1 MAYLYCQYFVELSI
15 YQSGNQQI
23 SDICG
28 TSKIS
33 KISEI
38 SEIIARVGLRATPRG
53 WPGIGVELTGN
64 GIYR

>member
-28 TSKIS
+28 TSKKS
-33 KISEI
+33 KI

-53 WPGIGVELTGN
+53 WPGIGVELIGN